1 MTVEPSDRFTARCH
15 TALFPKGLISPTAVL
30 EFTPDDLAHA
40 LFTTGR
46 APGDQVSHGLASV
59 WEFIHRVSLIPAYIR
74 RSNGGGLV
82 KSALAWDLDRS
93 EKVSLSY
100 ALGQAMTGIFCRKK
114 LGVGFLLHLDRYASR
129 YGVTF
134 GATKKRADLIGRC
147 ARGWV
152 VAEAKGRSN
161 GMESDLPGKLI
172 AQKRSIKSV
181 GGERPWLALG
191 CVASFPPYA
200 YELSIN
206 AVDPDD
212 EEIDATELGIE
223 LDRYTLAYYEP
234 FLAAMSVGVTD
245 GGQDHTYLTS
255 RLDLLNL
262 RVGLRRDVAERVQRA
277 RQGEVQGLFQSVT
290 ELLSGDDEIEQTDLP
305 TFPDGTLMET
315 NWTDA
320 IALNDWEF

>member
-1 MTVEPSDRFTARCH
+1 MTVRREDTFTARCH

-30 EFTPDDLAHA
+30 EFTTDDLAHA

-59 WEFIHRVSLIPAYIR
+59 WEFIHRVSLIPGYVR
-74 RSNGGGLV
+74 RSDGGGLV
-82 KSALAWDLDRS
+82 KSALAWELDRS

-114 LGVGFLLHLDRYASR
+114 LGVTFLLHVDRYASR
-129 YGVTF
+129 YSVTF
-134 GATKKRADLIGRC
+134 GATRKRADLIGRC
-147 ARGWV
+147 TRGWV

-161 GMESDLPGKLI
+161 GMEPALPSTLI
-172 AQKRSIKSV
+172 AQKRSIKSI

-212 EEIDATELGIE
+212 EEIDAVQLGIE

-234 FLAAMSVGVTD
+234 FLAAVSVGVAD
-245 GGQDHTYLTS
+245 EDQDQDYITS

-277 RQGEVQGLFQSVT
+277 RQGEFQGLFQSVT
-290 ELLSGDDEIEQTDLP
+290 ELLQGDELEHGAVP
-305 TFPDGTLMET
+305 SFPDGTLMET
-315 NWTDA
+315 NWTDS
-320 IALNDWEF
+320 IALNDWRF